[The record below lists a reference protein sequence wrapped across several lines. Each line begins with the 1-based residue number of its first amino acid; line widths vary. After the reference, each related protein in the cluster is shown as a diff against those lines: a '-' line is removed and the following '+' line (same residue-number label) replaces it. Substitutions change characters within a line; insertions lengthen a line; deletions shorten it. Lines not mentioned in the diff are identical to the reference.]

1 MAALRWASWPLLPV
15 GVVTAFGNPIGNA
28 WFSIFVGWLAKVLIV
43 RFGGARLNAG
53 IEIYNALNANAVLT
67 YFQTFSPAA
76 LSGPGAWL
84 QPTQVMTPRF
94 FKLTAQF
101 DF

>member
-1 MAALRWASWPLLPV
+1 MRGVIAILAAASAA
-15 GVVTAFGNPIGNA
+15 T
-28 WFSIFVGWLAKVLIV
+28 
-43 RFGGARLNAG
+43 
-53 IEIYNALNANAVLT
+53 LT
-67 YFQTFSPAA
+67 YNQTFSPTVPA
-76 LSGPGAWL
+76 GPGGWL

>member
-1 MAALRWASWPLLPV
+1 
-15 GVVTAFGNPIGNA
+15 
-28 WFSIFVGWLAKVLIV
+28 
-43 RFGGARLNAG
+43 
-53 IEIYNALNANAVLT
+53 LT
-67 YFQTFSPAA
+67 YNQTFNPAVA
-76 LSGPGAWL
+76 AGPGGWL